1 MAGACSWQRCCLD
14 GVRLC
19 LRPESQVPHLRWSQ
33 ALPLPWQRPGSADT
47 IMDTSQQIVLDYFL
61 SSEKGEILW
70 QVYFSVL
77 QRHAARYE
85 TGGRQLNG
93 DLSMGQNPGTLVF
106 TLK

>member
-1 MAGACSWQRCCLD
+1 MLVYQR
-14 GVRLC
+14 VNRQN
-19 LRPESQVPHLRWSQ
+19 ESTRV
-33 ALPLPWQRPGSADT
+33 
-47 IMDTSQQIVLDYFL
+47 
-61 SSEKGEILW
+61 W